1 MINGISASLSALQ
14 AESLRMQS
22 SAHNTANA
30 NTDGFQRQIVTNQE
44 AAPGAG
50 VEAVVTIDESPGS
63 PLVDAYGDIVGE
75 SSNVD
80 FADEA
85 LTRLTSKRAYEAN
98 LKVVA
103 AAEEMT
109 ETLLDELG

>member
-1 MINGISASLSALQ
+1 MNSGRVVEVVITGIWMPTCRS
-14 AESLRMQS
+14 
-22 SAHNTANA
+22 
-30 NTDGFQRQIVTNQE
+30 
-44 AAPGAG
+44 
-50 VEAVVTIDESPGS
+50 
-63 PLVDAYGDIVGE
+63 GDVVGE

-85 LTRLTSKRAYEAN
+85 LTRLTSQRAYEAN

-103 AAEEMT
+103 TAEEMT